1 MGSLFMKRILFLF
14 LVLCCAQRSD
24 AVDAG
29 ADSVTR
35 AEENRA
41 QKAMLRSLSLP
52 GWGQFYNGK
61 KWKGSFIA
69 ALEVGSAV
77 GYVVRRQQIKD
88 LNTPKRNW
96 FMISTIG
103 VILYSMAD
111 AYVDAH
117 LDLVNWADIKTDI
130 REEGTVYMQLQFKF
144 K

>member
-1 MGSLFMKRILFLF
+1 MKRIFFLF

-29 ADSVTR
+29 ADSVTS

-41 QKAMLRSLSLP
+41 QKAMLRSLVLP

-77 GYVVRRQQIKD
+77 GYVVRRQQIK
-88 LNTPKRNW
+88 NAITPERNW

-103 VILYSMAD
+103 LMFYSMAD

-117 LDLVNWADIKTDI
+117 LDRVNWADIQTEI
-130 REEGTVYMQLQFKF
+130 REDGMAHMQLQFKF